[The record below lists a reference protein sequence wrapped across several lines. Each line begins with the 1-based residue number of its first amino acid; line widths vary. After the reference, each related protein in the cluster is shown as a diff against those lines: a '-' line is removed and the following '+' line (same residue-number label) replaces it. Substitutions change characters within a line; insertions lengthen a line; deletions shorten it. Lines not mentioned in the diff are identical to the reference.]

1 MFALSLI
8 VRVNRVIS
16 VMFALPLIIREKYSN
31 ISYVCLFSYC

>member
-16 VMFALPLIIREKYSN
+16 VMFALPLIIREN
-31 ISYVCLFSYC
+31 IVI